1 MAITQWPLCSRL
13 SRLQKQLCGRT
24 DRGRTERASFLQ
36 CIIYTLWPVCIQGPW
51 TREFHL
57 SLLFNPDLPYNS
69 KVHFCPE
76 SCAWKPAIFQ
86 FRPRNIEEQPSG
98 RTSGIIFQL
107 VLWSHLK
114 KKNSPEIVVTS
125 SKISVPIHGT
135 WAKRRTALHQISY
148 SMVNKN
154 LKTKFHTEEQPFK
167 CHE

>member
-1 MAITQWPLCSRL
+1 MFRSPIGRQTATGDTSGPTQISILQIRSRL
-13 SRLQKQLCGRT
+13 KKPEEQDPL
-24 DRGRTERASFLQ
+24 AA
-36 CIIYTLWPVCIQGPW
+36 PW
-51 TREFHL
+51 
-57 SLLFNPDLPYNS
+57 
-69 KVHFCPE
+69 V
-76 SCAWKPAIFQ
+76 I
-86 FRPRNIEEQPSG
+86 PRNIEEQPSG
-98 RTSGIIFQL
+98 RTSGIIFEL